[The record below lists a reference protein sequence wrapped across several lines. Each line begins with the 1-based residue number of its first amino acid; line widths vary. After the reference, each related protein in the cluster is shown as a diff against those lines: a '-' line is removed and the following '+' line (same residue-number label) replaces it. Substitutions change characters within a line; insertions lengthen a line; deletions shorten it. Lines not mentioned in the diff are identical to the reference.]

1 MSTETRT
8 GTVIAL
14 DPERSPN
21 IDTTAWLAPGAV
33 VVGAV
38 SLGPGS
44 SVWYNAVL
52 RGDSNSIT
60 VGRDSNFQDGV
71 AVHTEAAHG
80 AVVGD
85 RVSVGHNAV
94 VHAATIEDD
103 CLIGMNATV
112 LSGAVVGTGSLIAA
126 GALVPQ
132 GRIIPPNSLVAGVPA
147 RVVRELTDAE
157 RESVQQNAEIYIGH
171 TAAHRAAVERMRAAP
186 GNSGA
191 SAA

>member
-1 MSTETRT
+1 MSSVERT

-14 DPERSPN
+14 DPERAPRIHDS
-21 IDTTAWLAPGAV
+21 AWIAPGAV

-38 SLGPGS
+38 ALGPGS

-52 RGDSNSIT
+52 RGDSNSIS

-80 AVVGD
+80 AVIGD

-94 VHAATIEDD
+94 VHAATVEDG

-112 LSGAVVGTGSLIAA
+112 LSGAVVGEGSLVAA

-147 RVVRELTDAE
+147 RVVRELTAAE
-157 RESVQQNAEIYIGH
+157 RESVRRNAEIYIGH
-171 TAAHRAAVERMRAAP
+171 TAAHRAAVDAPLAAP
-186 GNSGA
+186 GNPVA
-191 SAA
+191 RAE